1 MSKRLYLLTGL
12 FVALAILLWQLLF
25 HAHPFLDEVL
35 WEIHTIFLSTLLVY
49 FAVSSLVTNDFMDFI
64 KVVFKTVFKVWLVI
78 FISFS
83 MAKPGEQAAFL
94 LTTAFILGYLEGLLD
109 IDKWMM
115 DKSSVPLFKQL
126 VVQTK
131 RQKTLAVILLMSLVH
146 IVCAVLV
153 LLLCNVYHS
162 LG

>member
-1 MSKRLYLLTGL
+1 
-12 FVALAILLWQLLF
+12 
-25 HAHPFLDEVL
+25 
-35 WEIHTIFLSTLLVY
+35 
-49 FAVSSLVTNDFMDFI
+49 
-64 KVVFKTVFKVWLVI
+64 
-78 FISFS
+78 

-94 LTTAFILGYLEGLLD
+94 LTTAFIIGYLEGLLD